1 MTGKKSVR
9 RWEAIAVVLATL
21 FTIFCGSYSL
31 AVSQA
36 ASINNA
42 LGLQGASV
50 SRSDDAAYIYFPSA
64 YADAQSLETA
74 YLAVCEEVEGEGI
87 VLLKNENGALP
98 LSADEKISCFLTGS
112 VNFNYSAS
120 GSSAADT
127 SAYSTLKDAFTG
139 VGLAVNEDLWNWY
152 GSCGYGRTKKGSNY
166 LINEAPWSEIPENV
180 TATIGDYPTAVVTL
194 VRDSGEGKD
203 INAKKSDSTD
213 GSYLTLSEQEAG
225 VLARLTELKREGK
238 VHKIIVL
245 LNSSATL
252 QLDFLQDENI
262 EVDACV
268 WVGNVGKAGIRAVAG
283 VLSGK
288 VNPSGRLSD
297 TFLIDNLSG
306 PASAFLNLN
315 KKYFSQYYADFE
327 EEGLNATQMYY
338 GIYAEGIYVG
348 YRYYETRYTDYVL
361 GTAGA
366 GEYAYAKDVAW
377 PFGFGLSYTDFEY
390 SGYQVAAAP
399 DGKSYDVTVTV
410 RNAGSIPGKEAVLI
424 WLQKPY
430 TDYDREK
437 GVEKAAVELAGFTKT
452 GLLASGASE
461 TVTVNVPRESFKSY
475 DAEGHQTYI
484 VEPGS
489 YVLTAARDAH
499 EAANNFLAAQG
510 VTAAVNGRMDA
521 DGRADMVGT
530 VTVDELD
537 LSYAVSASTG
547 SRITNQLSFADVNR
561 YEGLKDYSVT
571 YVSRNDWEGTW
582 PRELVNLTIENDT
595 FRADIASGKPI
606 PDDGAA
612 MPVYGEQNGRSL
624 ADLRGLP
631 YDSEYWDS
639 LLNQMTWE
647 EQAYLVTNAQFTTV
661 AVPSVSKPETYEDD
675 GPIGVV
681 SSTAKLSMPCEGI
694 WASTFNKDLFHA
706 VGGML
711 AEDARASGK
720 TGLYASG
727 VNIHRTPFGGRS
739 AEYFSE
745 DPFLSGVASMHE
757 VKGMQEKGVIA
768 HVKHFAFNDEESER
782 NGICIWL
789 NEQEAREIML
799 VPFQYSLAAD
809 QGNAHAVMSGFNRV
823 GTDWAGANR
832 NLLMNILHGE
842 WGFDG
847 YCITDMASS
856 NGAIYM
862 TYKDGLP
869 RGTDCYLGSGSASAL
884 DEFKNDP
891 SFAARV
897 REASHRILY
906 AVANYSCAMN
916 GLSGESLVSTTTPW
930 WQTAL
935 LTAIIALA
943 VLTAGAL
950 AMWGMSWKKARRN
963 ASAA

>member
-1 MTGKKSVR
+1 MISKKSVR
-9 RWEAIAVVLATL
+9 KWEAIAVILATL
-21 FTIFCGSYSL
+21 LTILGGSYSL

-42 LGLQGASV
+42 LGVKGASIN
-50 SRSDDAAYIYFPSA
+50 RSSDEAYIYFPSD
-64 YADAQSLETA
+64 YADPQAMEKA
-74 YLAVCEEVEGEGI
+74 YLAVCEEVESEGI
-87 VLLKNENGALP
+87 VLLRNENGALP

-127 SAYSTLKDAFTG
+127 SAYSTLKDALG
-139 VGLAVNEDLWNWY
+139 GAGLVVNEALWKWY
-152 GSCGYGRTKKGSNY
+152 ESCGYGRTKKGSNY
-166 LINEAPWSEIPENV
+166 LINEAPWSEIPEDVIATLGEYN
-180 TATIGDYPTAVVTL
+180 TAIVTL

-213 GSYLTLSEQEAG
+213 GSYLTLSEQEIS
-225 VLARLTELKREGK
+225 VLTSLTTLKREGK
-238 VHKIIVL
+238 ISKIIVL

-252 QLDFLQDENI
+252 QLDFLRDESI
-262 EVDACV
+262 AVDACL
-268 WVGNVGKAGIRAVAG
+268 WVGNVGKAGINAVAS

-297 TFLIDNLSG
+297 TLLNDNLSG
-306 PASAFLNLN
+306 PASAYLNLN
-315 KKYFSQYYADFE
+315 KKYFSQYYTDFE
-327 EEGLNATQMYY
+327 EESLNATQMYY

-361 GTAGA
+361 GAAGV
-366 GEYAYAKDVAW
+366 GDYSYAKDVAY
-377 PFGFGLSYTDFEY
+377 PFGYGLSYTDFEY
-390 SGYQVAAAP
+390 SGYQVVP
-399 DGKSYDVTVTV
+399 SQDGKSYSVSVTVQ
-410 RNAGSIPGKEAVLI
+410 NSGSMPGKEAVLV

-437 GVEKAAVELAGFTKT
+437 GIEKAAVELVGFTKT
-452 GLLASGASE
+452 GLIAPGGSE
-461 TVTVNVPRESFKSY
+461 TVTVGVSRDSFKS
-475 DAEGHQTYI
+475 DETDGHQTYI
-484 VEPGS
+484 VEAGE
-489 YVLTAARDAH
+489 YLLTSARDAH
-499 EAANNFLAAQG
+499 MAASNFLAAKG
-510 VTAAVNGRMDA
+510 CTAAENERMDA
-521 DGRADMVGT
+521 DGRADMVYP
-530 VTVDELD
+530 VKVDELD
-537 LSYAVSASTG
+537 MTYAASATTG
-547 SRITNQLSFADVNR
+547 HPITNQLAFADINK

-582 PRELVNLTIENDT
+582 PTELVNLTIENDT
-595 FRADIASGKPI
+595 MRSDIASNKAI
-606 PDDGAA
+606 PEDGAQ
-612 MPVYGEQNGRSL
+612 MPVYGEKNGYSL
-624 ADLRGLP
+624 ADLRNLEYG
-631 YDSEYWDS
+631 SEYWDK
-639 LLNQMTWE
+639 LLNQMSWE
-647 EQAYLVTNAQFTTV
+647 DQAYLVTNAQFTTV
-661 AVPSVSKPETYEDD
+661 AIPSVSKPETFEDD

-681 SSTAKLSMPCEGI
+681 SSPAKLSMPCEGI
-694 WASTFNKDLFHA
+694 WASTFNTELFRS
-706 VGGML
+706 VGSML
-711 AEDARASGK
+711 AEDARAAGK

-745 DPFLSGVASMHE
+745 DPFLSGIASMHE
-757 VKGMQEKGVIA
+757 VQGMQSKGVIA
-768 HVKHFAFNDEESER
+768 HVKHYAFNDEESER

-799 VPFQYSLAAD
+799 VPFQYSLSAD
-809 QGNAHAVMSGFNRV
+809 QGNAHAVMSGFNRA

-832 NLLMNILHGE
+832 NLLMNILRDE

-862 TYKDGLP
+862 TYKDGIA

-897 REASHRILY
+897 RDASHRILY
-906 AVANYSCAMN
+906 AVANFSCAMN
-916 GLSGESLVSTTTPW
+916 GLSGESLVSATTPW
-930 WQTAL
+930 WQTAML
-935 LTAIIALA
+935 AAIIVLA

-950 AMWGMSWKKARRN
+950 TMYALSWKKNRK
-963 ASAA
+963 ASH